1 VSAPDAGTGGGTP
14 AVGRPIRVLLAD
26 DQHLVR
32 TGFRVILEVEDD
44 IEVVGEA
51 ADGERAVAMTR
62 ALRPD
67 VVLMDVEMPG
77 MDGLEAT
84 RRIAAPGSPAGAA
97 VLILTTF
104 DRDDYLF
111 AALRAGAS
119 GFMLKNGTPESLVE
133 AIRVVAR
140 GEGLLA
146 PELTRRVI
154 ATFARPGGAAGPGA
168 RAAGEAAAATL
179 TPREREVLVLLASGA
194 SNGEIAEELR
204 LGEATVKTHV
214 SRVLAKLDLRDRVQ
228 AVVFAYE
235 HGVVRPGG

>member
-1 VSAPDAGTGGGTP
+1 MSTPHAAPP
-14 AVGRPIRVLLAD
+14 ADRSVRVLLAD

-67 VVLMDVEMPG
+67 VVLMDVQMPSV
-77 MDGLEAT
+77 DGLEAT
-84 RRIAAPGSPAGAA
+84 RRITTEFPAGPA

-119 GFMLKNGTPESLVE
+119 GFLLKNGTPEDLVE
-133 AIRVVAR
+133 AIRVLAR
-140 GEGLLA
+140 GDGLLA

-154 ATFARPGGAAGPGA
+154 ATFARPGAAGPTGA
-168 RAAGEAAAATL
+168 DAQRALAGL
-179 TPREREVLVLLASGA
+179 TPREREVLVLVAGGA
-194 SNGEIAEELR
+194 SNAEIAAALH

-214 SRVLAKLDLRDRVQ
+214 SRVLTKLGLRDRVQ